1 MIQVLSR
8 TFNYFQ
14 LFAIQGL
21 RLQYGGCLGIIFL
34 GSKSVDV
41 VEESIP
47 IQATGHELS

>member
-14 LFAIQGL
+14 LFAIESL
-21 RLQYGGCLGIIFL
+21 RLQYGGALGIIFV
-34 GSKSVDV
+34 GSKSVHV
-41 VEESIP
+41 VEVTIP